1 MVITGAAVVQG
12 ALASF
17 GQVRGLAARLFD
29 AGTAQAPRRTS
40 DRAADAEQLR
50 AFARDFVESD
60 PAFADDLF
68 AAADRHEHGC

>member
-1 MVITGAAVVQG
+1 MITSAAVVQG

-17 GQVRGLAARLFD
+17 GQLRGLATRLFD
-29 AGTAQAPRRTS
+29 TGATQAPRPAS
-40 DRAADAEQLR
+40 DRAVDAEQLR

-68 AAADRHEHGC
+68 AAADRHERGC